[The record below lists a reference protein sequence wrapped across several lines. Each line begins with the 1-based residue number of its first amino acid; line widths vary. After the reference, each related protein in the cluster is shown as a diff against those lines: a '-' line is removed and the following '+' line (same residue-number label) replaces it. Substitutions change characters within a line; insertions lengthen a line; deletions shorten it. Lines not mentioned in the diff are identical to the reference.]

1 MQSAKSNGR
10 WVLSPFKTFIETV
23 VHEDTAFL
31 AEGADPFFFETHI
44 DPFAVT
50 DVDGVY
56 FCKGFVDETNV
67 TFNFLII
74 DPDLELPEQLTE
86 GEFYEVMFFYPNFHT
101 EFHN

>member
-1 MQSAKSNGR
+1 
-10 WVLSPFKTFIETV
+10 
-23 VHEDTAFL
+23 
-31 AEGADPFFFETHI
+31 
-44 DPFAVT
+44 
-50 DVDGVY
+50 VDGVY

-74 DPDLELPEQLTE
+74 DPDLELSEQLTE